1 MPDLF
6 KSLACCLEALIDSD
20 YSQTCLI
27 LVVWHDSAHETTT
40 GELTLADIPPR
51 EHPVPLRGSEHDD
64 LMTAEE
70 LAQRLRMTR
79 AWVYSETRL
88 DRIPHL
94 PLGRYFRYR
103 RSAIERWIAE
113 LEMARAE
120 DDDRSR

>member
-1 MPDLF
+1 MILRT
-6 KSLACCLEALIDSD
+6 EAS
-20 YSQTCLI
+20 
-27 LVVWHDSAHETTT
+27 TT

-51 EHPVPLRGSEHDD
+51 EHPVPLPGSERDE

-94 PLGRYFRYR
+94 RLGRYFRYR

-113 LEMARAE
+113 LELVRADGE
-120 DDDRSR
+120 HRRR

>member
-1 MPDLF
+1 MILRT
-6 KSLACCLEALIDSD
+6 EAST
-20 YSQTCLI
+20 SGQ
-27 LVVWHDSAHETTT
+27 
-40 GELTLADIPPR
+40 LTLADIPPR
-51 EHPVPLRGSEHDD
+51 EHPVPLPGSERDE

-94 PLGRYFRYR
+94 RLGRYFRYR

-120 DDDRSR
+120 DDDRWR

>member
-1 MPDLF
+1 M
-6 KSLACCLEALIDSD
+6 
-20 YSQTCLI
+20 I
-27 LVVWHDSAHETTT
+27 LRTEIPTS
-40 GELTLADIPPR
+40 GQLTLADIPPR

-88 DRIPHL
+88 DRVPHL
-94 PLGRYFRYR
+94 RLGRYFRYR

-113 LEMARAE
+113 LEVVRADGE
-120 DDDRSR
+120 HRRR